1 MSLIQKLESG
11 YLQFLR
17 VVFLL
22 FATIAIII
30 AFILGGRY
38 LMEHDAQAIPV
49 KDDIKISLA
58 DYKPSDDLTTK
69 SDSTGKSNT
78 AAEKTKD
85 PLFEEFSG
93 ALKKL
98 GTAAI
103 PDFVLNLEAVN
114 NIFRGIEKNPELGRP
129 FLTQFVGI
137 LNTAS
142 TNPAIVVRL
151 KKDVGD
157 EFNAILEHSQ
167 REYKAQANR
176 IANQRQQAESD
187 ALSKQQQAMW
197 SLYAAGVLF
206 LGFVGLILL
215 IVLLKIERN
224 LRHHTLVPAPQG
236 STN

>member
-22 FATIAIII
+22 FATIAIVI

-38 LMEHDAQAIPV
+38 LMEHDAQAVPV
-49 KDDIKISLA
+49 KDEIKISLA
-58 DYKPSDDLTTK
+58 DYKPSGDLATHGDSAQNGKNAVTK
-69 SDSTGKSNT
+69 
-78 AAEKTKD
+78 AKD

-98 GTAAI
+98 GTTAI
-103 PDFVLNLEAVN
+103 PDFTLNIEVVN
-114 NIFRGIEKNPELGRP
+114 NIFHEIEKNPELGRP

-151 KKDVGD
+151 KKDVGA

-176 IANQRQQAESD
+176 IANQRQQAEND

-224 LRHHTLVPAPQG
+224 FRNHTIVPTTQDGA
-236 STN
+236 S